1 MRSMVWTTAAAM
13 PTDHPSTSAE
23 RLRRRSIRIAI
34 LFLVFMGLALGV
46 GAWQLARSQSQD
58 RAGLRSRFASR
69 ATVTAGVLDS
79 LFGVAFQQSAA
90 QTTKPFRG
98 KVTTASLVAYAKQ
111 TQVVYVAVITA
122 QGRIIAASPGAPA
135 APGRSIIASAL
146 KSGFALGDIS
156 RNGQTPVVETAL
168 QFKGSGGGL
177 RLLVSGSPGLLF
189 TAFLSGSLKPLTPTD
204 QGAAYVLDGHGA
216 VLGSVGPGR
225 GRVAPPVPALVRA
238 VAAGHTS
245 GFYTNGR
252 NSYFAS
258 AAQPHTHWHVV
269 VTEPTS
275 VLYKTASGVGR
286 WLPWV
291 ILGFL
296 ALALLSIGLLMRRA
310 IEAGARIAEVN
321 AQLETSQD
329 RLRDRAFE
337 LQATNAELQRSNSDL
352 EQFAYVASH
361 DLSAPLRAV
370 AGFSQ
375 LLGVRYRGR
384 LDSDAD
390 EFIRHMQD
398 GVDRMQRIIDDL
410 LAYSRVDRSGLQSE
424 RIDLDA
430 IFEEVL
436 HGLGPDI
443 AERDAEVTS
452 DPLGMACGE
461 PGQLSQVLQNLVA
474 NGIKFTA
481 PGVRPAVHVS
491 AQRAD
496 GRVRISVR
504 DNGIGVDPDH
514 IEQIFKMFQRLH
526 ASQDYPGTGIGLAI
540 ANKIVDRHGGEITL
554 APADGGGTV
563 FTFDIPAEMSA

>member
-1 MRSMVWTTAAAM
+1 M

-23 RLRRRSIRIAI
+23 RLRRRSARIAI

-79 LFGVAFQQSAA
+79 LFQVAFKQSAA
-90 QTTKPFRG
+90 QTTRPFKG

-111 TQVVYVAVITA
+111 TGAVYVAVITP
-122 QGRIIAASPGAPA
+122 QGRTIAASPGAPA
-135 APGRSIIASAL
+135 APGHGILAAAM
-146 KSGFALGDIS
+146 KAGFALGDIS
-156 RNGQTPVVETAL
+156 GSGQTQVVDTAIVF
-168 QFKGSGGGL
+168 QGNDGL
-177 RLLVSGSPGLLF
+177 RLLVSGSPGQLF
-189 TAFLSGSLKPLTPTD
+189 TGFLSGSLKPLTPTD
-204 QGAAYVLDGHGA
+204 RGAAYVLDGHGG
-216 VLGSVGPGR
+216 VLGSFGPGR
-225 GRVAPPVPALVRA
+225 GRVAPPVPALLKA
-238 VAAGHTS
+238 VATGHSS
-245 GFYTNGR
+245 GFYTSGQS
-252 NSYFAS
+252 SYFAS
-258 AAQPHTHWHVV
+258 AAQPHTRWHVV
-269 VTEPTS
+269 VTEPAS

-310 IEAGARIAEVN
+310 IEAGARIADVN

-337 LQATNAELQRSNSDL
+337 LQAANAELQRSNSDL

-410 LAYSRVDRSGLQSE
+410 LAYSRVDRSGLQAE

-430 IFEEVL
+430 ILEEVL
-436 HGLGPDI
+436 HSLGPDI
-443 AERDAEVTS
+443 AERDAQVTS

-491 AQRAD
+491 TERAD
-496 GRVRISVR
+496 GRVRVHVR

-514 IEQIFKMFQRLH
+514 VEQIFKMFQRLH

-563 FTFDIPAEMSA
+563 FTFDIPAELSA

>member
-1 MRSMVWTTAAAM
+1 MVWTTPAAM
-13 PTDHPSTSAE
+13 STDHPSTSAE
-23 RLRRRSIRIAI
+23 RLRRRSTRIAI

-79 LFGVAFQQSAA
+79 LFGVAFRQSAV
-90 QTTKPFRG
+90 QTTRPFKG
-98 KVTTASLVAYAKQ
+98 KVTRASLVAYAKQ
-111 TQVVYVAVITA
+111 AQVVYVAVITA
-122 QGRIIAASPGAPA
+122 QGRTIAASPGTPA
-135 APGRSIIASAL
+135 APGRGVLAAAL
-146 KSGFALGDIS
+146 KSGFALGDIG
-156 RNGQTPVVETAL
+156 RRGQTPVVESAL
-168 QFKGSGGGL
+168 VFQGNDGP
-177 RLLVSGSPGLLF
+177 RLLVSGSPGQLF
-189 TAFLSGSLKPLTPTD
+189 TAFLSGSLKPLTPSD
-204 QGAAYVLDGHGA
+204 QGAAYVLDGHGG

-238 VAAGHTS
+238 VAAGHPS
-245 GFYTNGR
+245 GFYSNGHS
-252 NSYFAS
+252 SYFAS

-375 LLGVRYRGR
+375 LLGVRYRGH

-410 LAYSRVDRSGLQSE
+410 LAYSRVDRSGMQAE

-430 IFEEVL
+430 VLEEVL
-436 HGLGPDI
+436 HSLGPDI
-443 AERDAEVTS
+443 AERNAEVTS
-452 DPLGMACGE
+452 DPLGVAYGE

-563 FTFDIPAEMSA
+563 FTFDIPAEISA

>member
-1 MRSMVWTTAAAM
+1 M

-23 RLRRRSIRIAI
+23 RLRRRAARIAI

-79 LFGVAFQQSAA
+79 LFGVAFRQSAA
-90 QTTKPFRG
+90 QTTRPFKG
-98 KVTTASLVAYAKQ
+98 PVCTASLVAYAKQ

-122 QGRIIAASPGAPA
+122 QGRTIAASPGAPA
-135 APGRSIIASAL
+135 APGHDILAAAV

-156 RNGQTPVVETAL
+156 RSGQTRVVESAIL
-168 QFKGSGGGL
+168 FPGADGP
-177 RLLVSGSPGLLF
+177 RLLVSGSPGQLF
-189 TAFLSGSLKPLTPTD
+189 TAFLSGSLKPLTPSD
-204 QGAAYVLDGHGA
+204 QGAAYVLDGRGG

-225 GRVAPPVPALVRA
+225 GSVSPPVPALVRA

-245 GFYTNGR
+245 GFYTSGHS
-252 NSYFAS
+252 SYFAS

-296 ALALLSIGLLMRRA
+296 ALALVSIGLLMRRA
-310 IEAGARIAEVN
+310 IEAGARIADVN

-337 LQATNAELQRSNSDL
+337 LQSANAELQRSNSDL

-410 LAYSRVDRSGLQSE
+410 LAYSRVDRSGLQAE

-430 IFEEVL
+430 ILEEVL
-436 HGLGPDI
+436 HSLGPDI

-491 AQRAD
+491 TERAD
-496 GRVRISVR
+496 GRVRVHVR

-554 APADGGGTV
+554 TPADGGGTV